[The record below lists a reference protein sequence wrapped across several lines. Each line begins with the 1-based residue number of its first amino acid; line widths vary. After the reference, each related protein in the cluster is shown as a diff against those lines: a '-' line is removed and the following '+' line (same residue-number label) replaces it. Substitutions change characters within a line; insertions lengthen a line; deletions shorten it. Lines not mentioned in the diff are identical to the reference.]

1 MVKRGLTRDS
11 LVALAH
17 QYVADNGLD
26 ALTMRRLAA
35 EADVTRERST
45 STFVTAKT

>member
-1 MVKRGLTRDS
+1 MVKRGLTREA
-11 LVALAH
+11 LVLLAH

-35 EADVTRERST
+35 AADV
-45 STFVTAKT
+45 APGALYKQLP